1 MKKDFENDI
10 VCESTG
16 KICYSK
22 KEAGITINRA
32 KKHYHSDDESNAS
45 KKIPKRKYYCEK
57 CGHYHLT
64 SQAVYRNQNDKL
76 QKKYRYKKEKLR
88 ERENKYDWREEC
100 SLFLS
105 A

>member
-1 MKKDFENDI
+1 MKDDFGKDVI
-10 VCESTG
+10 CESEG
-16 KICYSK
+16 KICYTK
-22 KEAGITINRA
+22 REAGNAINRA
-32 KKHYHSDDESNAS
+32 KQHYHSDESNAS
-45 KKIPKRKYYCEK
+45 KDIPKRKYYCEK

-88 ERENKYDWREEC
+88 ERENKYDWREEY
-100 SLFLS
+100 SLLYV